1 MDDRRYYTV
10 DEANQVVPWLE
21 SCFGRI
27 LQLRSQ
33 MRSLYGALEAMGD
46 RPEPQAVL
54 SPVGVGDGTETD
66 DPRSRARSTFV
77 GLMELVQ
84 EELLAIQERGI
95 EVKDL
100 DTGLCDFWSES
111 VVPGLEVFLCW
122 RYGEKSITHYHEPHA
137 GFAGRKPLPP
147 PAPGC

>member
-10 DEANQVVPWLE
+10 DEANEMVPWLE
-21 SCFGRI
+21 ACFARI

-33 MRSLYGALEAMGD
+33 MRSLYGALEEMGD

-54 SPVGVGDGTETD
+54 AVTGDGTESDD
-66 DPRSRARSTFV
+66 DPRNRARQTFV

-84 EELLAIQERGI
+84 EELLAIQEEGI

-122 RYGEKSITHYHEPHA
+122 RYGEKRITHYHEPHA
-137 GFAGRKPLPP
+137 GFAGRKPLPT
-147 PAPGC
+147 PAPSC